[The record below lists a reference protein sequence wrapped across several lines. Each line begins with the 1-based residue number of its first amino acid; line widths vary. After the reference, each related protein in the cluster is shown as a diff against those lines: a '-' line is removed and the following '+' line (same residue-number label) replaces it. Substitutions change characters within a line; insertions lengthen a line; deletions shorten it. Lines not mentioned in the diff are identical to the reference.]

1 MERAAFNQ
9 EFSLLLCD
17 TSVIQKPRRL
27 LCTQG
32 KLRGVQREKTRIEF
46 KIKDQCLASSN
57 TTTFCSGLSCLV
69 YQQTDITSAKLL
81 NSLGGVLTGK
91 PGSVPSF
98 AFDFLCRLWQN
109 TEFGASGCKD
119 DTRRIQV
126 PVRLPDNV
134 CRSCRYPFDIHAAF
148 YILVRPCHLW
158 SSVITELL
166 PIDFKTS
173 MFLLFPFNSKVD
185 YHLIKN

>member
-1 MERAAFNQ
+1 MVKVERAATNQ

-98 AFDFLCRLWQN
+98 AFDFLCRL
-109 TEFGASGCKD
+109 
-119 DTRRIQV
+119 
-126 PVRLPDNV
+126 
-134 CRSCRYPFDIHAAF
+134 
-148 YILVRPCHLW
+148 
-158 SSVITELL
+158 
-166 PIDFKTS
+166 
-173 MFLLFPFNSKVD
+173 
-185 YHLIKN
+185 